1 MAAIVRIV
9 FLLALPLPLCSAW
22 WWRREDNRRC
32 FPEMYRDFQC
42 YSRQLETNLL
52 LPQSPQQQGIRFELY
67 TSSHRSTP
75 QVLHAL
81 DDSRNRLTDFDF
93 DGQVAVVIHGFIH
106 SARVDWVRTM
116 VSQLLSVVP
125 NVIAVDWSRGARAP
139 NYPQAVANTR
149 VVGAQLATL
158 IRTLG
163 AAPDRWHLIGHSLG
177 AQVAGFAGAK
187 FGPDLGFVSQKI
199 GRITGLDPAAP
210 LFEIHSAAHKLD
222 PSDAIFV
229 DVIHTDAKWGGF
241 GVQER
246 TGHVDFYPNGGT
258 RMPGCT
264 RTGIWS
270 LINVGELFCSHN
282 KAYEYFTA
290 SINRSSSHFT
300 AYPCSTQG
308 RWQTCGT
315 CGSDGCNRMGYHASR
330 YPAGL
335 FVLQTGAIYPFHA

>member
-9 FLLALPLPLCSAW
+9 FIFALCLPLCSAW
-22 WWRREDNRRC
+22 WLRRESSRRC

-52 LPQSPQQQGIRFELY
+52 LPKSPQQQGIRFELY

-93 DGQVAVVIHGFIH
+93 DGQVAVVIHGFTQ
-106 SARVDWVRTM
+106 SARGDWVRTM
-116 VSQLLSVVP
+116 VRQLLSVVP

-163 AAPDRWHLIGHSLG
+163 TAPDRWHLIGHSLG

-210 LFEIHSAAHKLD
+210 LFEVHSAAHKLD

-229 DVIHTDAKWGGF
+229 DVIHTDAKSGGL
-241 GVQER
+241 GVRDR
-246 TGHVDFYPNGGT
+246 TAHVDFYPNGGA

-264 RTGIWS
+264 DNGILS
-270 LINVGELFCSHN
+270 LTNLEDAILSLFNSGGEVFT
-282 KAYEYFTA
+282 YFID
-290 SINRSSSHFT
+290 S
-300 AYPCSTQG
+300 
-308 RWQTCGT
+308 
-315 CGSDGCNRMGYHASR
+315 
-330 YPAGL
+330 
-335 FVLQTGAIYPFHA
+335 